1 MNLSKLAYQYKPV
14 VLLAVLAS
22 MVFGAISFFTLPA
35 QEDPSITIRESIVTA
50 NLPGLPAD
58 RVEDLITKPLEEA
71 ILTVAGVEEIR
82 STSADGYTIIKARA
96 YQDTTDLDRIWD
108 ELQEAVETAH
118 PRLPSGT
125 SVPQVN
131 DNFGDVA
138 VATLALH
145 GEDYSNQELFDF
157 AEFAREQLN
166 AVDGTKKIEII
177 GALEERVF
185 IETTNARLAGAGLN
199 PQDVRAALREQN
211 IIASGGVLD
220 TGDRAF
226 TLIPSGEFKSVEEI
240 SNLLVRVP
248 SDGTLLRLNDIADVS
263 HGYAD
268 PARRSAYFN
277 GQPAIILSVV
287 MRDGQSALGYADRL
301 DIGIQSLRS
310 NLPVGLEL
318 DIVTWQAEQVAGAV
332 YGVTSNVLQTLGIV
346 LAVVILFL
354 GLRTGLVVGSI
365 VPAVV
370 LVTLAVMGF
379 FDMTLERMSLA
390 TIVIAL
396 GLLVDN
402 GVVIA
407 EDFKRRLAETGDRDR
422 ALKETGK
429 ELSIPLLSS
438 SLTTIL
444 VFMPLMLAQHESG
457 EYTRNISLVILITL
471 LASWV
476 LAMTVTPTLCHMFL
490 KAPKPGEAAD
500 ASRSGG
506 IFGAVEFA
514 YDRILRGILRIRFVF
529 VIAMFALLPLGGML
543 VRTTPAKFF
552 PDSDRAQVLI
562 YVNLPA
568 GVTTRTTQA
577 RLNDM
582 MAIMLDEERYPEL
595 GDMAGYVGFGG
606 PRFVLSLAPLDQAP
620 HVGFIVVNAEDRA
633 ALDSVI
639 PKLRN
644 DFRAQVTDVE
654 ARVSA
659 MFLGPSDP
667 NVIQVQIKGP
677 DKDYIFE
684 TSKQLE
690 QILNS
695 VPGTIDVW
703 SDWYN
708 PVTRYDIEID
718 QQLART
724 AGISSTD
731 IASTLS
737 NYVSSASDSLYR
749 DGDDV
754 YPIVSRAIA
763 DERSDPGRIGAL
775 SIFKRGSTESIP
787 LGQVA
792 QIEQRVGFPFIQR
805 EDLTPTVTV
814 EARNLRLSPEDM
826 APMLKGPLADL
837 DRTLPPGHTIEF
849 DGIITD
855 AAIGR
860 AALFANFPLCIGL
873 AVLLL
878 VAQFNGYRRP
888 LIVMMTIPL
897 VVIGVGLGLRVMQ
910 ADFGFLVILGL
921 FALAGIIVNNAI
933 VLIDRIDIERASG
946 EHSDWD
952 AVVTACVR
960 RLRAIIITTITTIIG
975 LLPLIIGR
983 DVLFFG
989 MASIMAFGLAVG
1001 TVLTLGVVP
1010 ALYCL
1015 FFGIRPNKKPKTPQ
1029 IEMDLIE
1036 EPAS

>member
-1 MNLSKLAYQYKPV
+1 MNLSTIAYRYKPV

-22 MVFGAISFFTLPA
+22 MLFGAFSFFTLPA
-35 QEDPSITIRESIVTA
+35 QEDPSITIREAIVTA
-50 NLPGLPAD
+50 ALPGLPAD

-71 ILTVAGVEEIR
+71 ILTVEGVDEIR
-82 STSADGYTIIKARA
+82 STSADGYTIVKAKA
-96 YQDTTDLDRIWD
+96 YQDLTDLDRIWD
-108 ELQEAVETAH
+108 ELQEAVEAAH
-118 PRLPSGT
+118 PAFPDGT
-125 SVPQVN
+125 SMPRVN
-131 DNFGDVA
+131 DSFGDVA

-145 GEDYSNQELFDF
+145 GETFTRREVFDF
-157 AEFAREQLN
+157 AEFSRDQLN
-166 AVDGTKKIEII
+166 RVKGTKKVEII
-177 GALEERVF
+177 GALEERIF
-185 IETTNARLAGAGLN
+185 IETTNAKLSGAGLN
-199 PQDVRAALREQN
+199 PLDVRTALQRQN

-226 TLIPSGEFKSVEEI
+226 TLVPSGEFQSVEEI
-240 SNLLVRVP
+240 SNLLIRVP
-248 SDGTLLRLNDIADVS
+248 SDGTLLRLSDIADVS

-268 PARRSAYFN
+268 PARQSAFYN

-287 MRDGQSALGYADRL
+287 MRDGQSALNYADDL
-301 DIGIQSLRS
+301 AVQIEELRRD
-310 NLPVGLEL
+310 LPVGLQL
-318 DIVTWQAEQVAGAV
+318 DVVTWQAEQVEGAV
-332 YGVTSNVLQTLGIV
+332 YGVTTNVLQTLGIV
-346 LAVVILFL
+346 LGVVILFL

-407 EDFKRRLAETGDRDR
+407 EDFKRRLTASGDRDK
-422 ALKETGK
+422 ALSETGK
-429 ELSIPLLSS
+429 ELAIPLLSS

-490 KAPKPGEAAD
+490 KAPKAGETVN
-500 ASRSGG
+500 ASKSGG
-506 IFGAVEFA
+506 IFGLIEIA
-514 YDRILRGILRIRFVF
+514 YDRVLRGILRIRFVF
-529 VIAMFALLPLGGML
+529 VLAMFALLPVGGML
-543 VRTTPAKFF
+543 VRSTPAKFF

-568 GVTTRTTQA
+568 GVTTRTTEA

-582 MAIMLDEERYPEL
+582 MDIMLDEERYPEL
-595 GDMAGYVGFGG
+595 GNMAGYVGFGG

-620 HVGFIVVNAEDRA
+620 HVGFIVVNAENREA
-633 ALDSVI
+633 VNEVL

-644 DFRAQVTDVE
+644 DFRQQLTDVE

-667 NVIQVQIKGP
+667 NVIQVQVKGP
-677 DKDYIFE
+677 DKNYIFE
-684 TSKQLE
+684 KSKELE
-690 QILNS
+690 AVLNA

-708 PVTRYDIEID
+708 PVTRYDVEID

-724 AGISSTD
+724 AGISSAD
-731 IASTLS
+731 IAATLS
-737 NYVSSASDSLYR
+737 NFISSGSDSLYR

-763 DERSDPGRIGAL
+763 EERGDPGRIGAI
-775 SIFKRGSTESIP
+775 SIFRPGSTQSVP

-792 QIEQRVGFPFIQR
+792 TIEQRVGFPFIQR
-805 EDLTPTVTV
+805 EDLSPTVTV
-814 EARNLRLSPEDM
+814 EARNLSLSPEDM
-826 APMLKGPLADL
+826 APMLKTRL
-837 DRTLPPGHTIEF
+837 DELRETLPPGHSIEF
-849 DGIITD
+849 DGIIVD
-855 AAIGR
+855 AGIGR
-860 AALFANFPLCIGL
+860 AALFSNFPLCIGL

-888 LIVMMTIPL
+888 LIVLMTIPL
-897 VVIGVGLGLRVMQ
+897 VVIGVGLGLRIMQ
-910 ADFGFLVILGL
+910 AEFGFLVILGL

-975 LLPLIIGR
+975 LLPLILGR

-1001 TVLTLGVVP
+1001 TILTLGVVP
-1010 ALYCL
+1010 ALYCM
-1015 FFGIRPNKKPKTPQ
+1015 FFGIRPTKKEQT
-1029 IEMDLIE
+1029 IESNENLTEAAI
-1036 EPAS
+1036 